1 MLTLKVRSFCSL
13 RYNFFFIYVYFLSNI
28 ILDVASEAELE
39 EAVHGGVFEVKT
51 YHDLPDEAAE
61 RFLRDVEWM

>member
-1 MLTLKVRSFCSL
+1 
-13 RYNFFFIYVYFLSNI
+13 
-28 ILDVASEAELE
+28 VASEAELE

-61 RFLRDVEWM
+61 RFLRDVEWMYG